1 MRFWSLSK
9 AKFKAKNER
18 EMFLDR
24 LNNEEDTGGN
34 SAGRPLV
41 VTRDSP
47 RKAFFKKLN
56 RHGHKSSG
64 SKKVKRR
71 NGIYRGNS
79 FAGMASSQRVVVKI
93 NPVKKK
99 TKGVG
104 TGAGSGG
111 QNLYHHIHYISRKKA
126 GQDGEQA
133 ILFDGENEGLTRQ
146 DFFELCKNDRH
157 HFRMIISPERGEDI
171 EHFQGYVRKVMSRV
185 ERDLK
190 VKLNWVGAVHYDTDD
205 THAHV
210 IIKGKDERGE
220 DLVIG
225 RDYIAFGIRARA
237 QEIATELLGE
247 RSLDDIQRSIEKEV
261 DALRVTSLDKFIER
275 HANEERIIDVRKANN
290 FDKSAHY
297 EASLKGRLRYL
308 ETAGLA
314 REEPPG
320 VYTLNED
327 YQDVLYKIATR
338 NDVIKQLYGRLDEPL
353 DDLQVYSLKS
363 GEGVTVEGR
372 VLDKGPADELT
383 DKKYLVVEALGGGM
397 HYVPVGEPF
406 SYEKL
411 EKGALIRVRPFD
423 QSSGRADYNINLIAR
438 QNDGI
443 YDIEKHRQYI
453 EKEQNYIDEDAREG
467 YLASHIKRIETL
479 EQNDAATD
487 IGQGRFKVPVDVVER
502 GKEISAKINARE
514 KKRFYP
520 KLDILS
526 HHAPEDLTDATKKTW
541 LDRELYARSRSKSG
555 VEHTD
560 AALEKALEK
569 RQEWL
574 VKNNLA
580 LIQSNGE
587 FALRKSALR
596 DLTVMEVH
604 KEGQFLATKAGLEF
618 NAQKVSSSQ
627 EFTYL
632 GHTELESGKWAVVMR
647 GKELQMARLDKAP
660 ETQKGQKIVFD
671 EIDRGTFHMKASEQA
686 KKQEQARA
694 NDKDQEREL

>member
-1 MRFWSLSK
+1 
-9 AKFKAKNER
+9 
-18 EMFLDR
+18 MFLDR
-24 LNNEEDTGGN
+24 LNNEEITGGDP
-34 SAGRPLV
+34 AVRPLI

-56 RHGHKSSG
+56 RHGHRSSG
-64 SKKVKRR
+64 PKKIKRR

-79 FAGMASSQRVVVKI
+79 FAGMASAQRVVVKI
-93 NPVKKK
+93 NPVKNK

-104 TGAGSGG
+104 SGAGSGG

-126 GQDGEQA
+126 GKDGEQA
-133 ILFDGENEGLTRQ
+133 ILFDGQNEALTRK
-146 DFFELCKNDRH
+146 DFFELCKDDRH

-171 EHFQGYVRKVMSRV
+171 EDFQGYVRKIMKRV
-185 ERDLK
+185 ESDMK
-190 VKLNWVGAVHYDTDD
+190 TKLEWVGAVHYDTDD

-210 IIKGKDERGE
+210 IIRGKDARGE

-247 RSLDDIQRSIEKEV
+247 RSLDDIQKSIEKEV
-261 DALRVTSLDKFIER
+261 DALRVTSLDRFIEKQ
-275 HANEERIIDVRKANN
+275 ASEERIIDVSKENN
-290 FDKSAHY
+290 FDKSPHY
-297 EASLKGRLRYL
+297 EAVLKGRLRYL

-314 REEPPG
+314 KEDPPG

-338 NDVIKQLYGRLDEPL
+338 NDVIKQLYGRLDGEL
-353 DDLQVYSLKS
+353 DDLEVFSLKA
-363 GEGVTVEGR
+363 GEGSVVEGR
-372 VLDKGPADELT
+372 LVDKGPADELT
-383 DKKYLVVEALGGGM
+383 DRKYIVIEALQGGK

-406 SYEKL
+406 NYEKID
-411 EKGALIRVRPFD
+411 KGSLVRVKPGD

-443 YDIEKHRQYI
+443 YDIEKHRSYI
-453 EKEQNYIDEDAREG
+453 EKEQNYIEEDAREG
-467 YLASHIKRIETL
+467 YLGSHIKRIETL
-479 EQNDAATD
+479 EQNEAVTD
-487 IGQGRFKVPVDVVER
+487 MGQGRYKVPEDVIEK

-526 HHAPEDLTDATKKTW
+526 AHAPEDLTDAAKKTW
-541 LDRELYARSRSKSG
+541 LDKELYARQQKKADAFQ
-555 VEHTD
+555 TD
-560 AALEKALEK
+560 ESLEKALEK
-569 RQEWL
+569 RQDWL

-580 LIQSNGE
+580 LIQSNGD
-587 FALRKSALR
+587 FALRKTALR
-596 DLTVMEVH
+596 DLTIMEVH
-604 KEGQFLATKAGLEF
+604 QEGKFLATKAGLEF
-618 NAQKVSSSQ
+618 NSQKVKADQ

-660 ETQKGQKIVFD
+660 EIEKGQKIIFSAL
-671 EIDRGTFHMKASEQA
+671 ERGTFQMRAAEQA
-686 KKQEQARA
+686 KQQEQAQSQ
-694 NDKDQEREL
+694 DKDQEREL

>member
-1 MRFWSLSK
+1 LNNNLE
-9 AKFKAKNER
+9 AKKIRK
-18 EMFLDR
+18 MFLDR

-34 SAGRPLV
+34 SAARPLV

-56 RHGHKSSG
+56 RHGHRSSG
-64 SKKVKRR
+64 PKKVKRR
-71 NGIYRGNS
+71 DGVYRGNS
-79 FAGMASSQRVVVKI
+79 FAGMASAQRVVVKI
-93 NPVKKK
+93 NPVKNK

-104 TGAGSGG
+104 SGAGSGA
-111 QNLYHHIHYISRKKA
+111 QNLYHHIHYISRNKA
-126 GQDGEQA
+126 GKDGDKA
-133 ILFDGENEGLTRQ
+133 ILFNGEDEGLARQ
-146 DFFELCKNDRH
+146 NFFESCKNDRH

-171 EHFQGYVRKVMSRV
+171 EDFQGYIRKVMKRV

-210 IIKGKDERGE
+210 IIQGRDGQGN

-247 RSLDDIQRSIEKEV
+247 RSLDDIQKSIEKEV
-261 DALRVTSLDKFIER
+261 DALRVTSLDRFIER
-275 HANEERIIDVRKANN
+275 QANEGRIVDVRKENN

-314 REEPPG
+314 KEDPPG
-320 VYTLNED
+320 VYTLSED

-338 NDVIKQLYGRLDEPL
+338 NDVIKQLYGRLEGGL
-353 DDLQVYSLKS
+353 DDLEVYSLKA
-363 GEGVTVEGR
+363 GEGSVIEGR

-383 DKKYLVVEALGGGM
+383 DRKYLVVEALQGGKN
-397 HYVPVGEPF
+397 YVPVGEPY
-406 SYEKL
+406 SYERL
-411 EKGALIRVRPFD
+411 DKGALVRVRPFD
-423 QSSGRADYNINLIAR
+423 QSSGRADYNIVLIAR

-443 YDIEKHRQYI
+443 YDIDKHRSYI
-453 EKEQNYIDEDAREG
+453 EKEQSYIDEDAREG

-479 EQNDAATD
+479 EKNDVVSD
-487 IGQGRFKVPVDVVER
+487 MGQGRYKVPDDVIEK

-514 KKRFYP
+514 RKRFYP

-526 HHAPEDLTDATKKTW
+526 HHAPEDLTDAAKKTW
-541 LDRELYARSRSKSG
+541 LDKELYARSQKKSG
-555 VEHTD
+555 VEQTD
-560 AALEKALEK
+560 ARLEKALEK
-569 RQEWL
+569 RQDWL
-574 VKNNLA
+574 CANNLA

-604 KEGQFLATKAGLEF
+604 QEGKFLATKAGLDF
-618 NAQKVSSSQ
+618 NAQKVLPNQ

-647 GKELQMARLDKAP
+647 GSELQMARLDKAP
-660 ETQKGQKIVFD
+660 EVEKGQKIVFN
-671 EIDRGTFHMKASEQA
+671 EIDRGTFQMKAAEQV
-686 KKQEQARA
+686 KQQERA
-694 NDKDQEREL
+694 QNSDKDQEREL